1 MLQLSA
7 NFANLQLEYDNAQ
20 DSIESLKKEVSTL
33 TKDLKATVEKATE
46 AKETLMATQSEL
58 SLEQSKNASL
68 LANSTQLNEQLVN
81 LQTKAKEQ
89 VIISL
94 QYWTLES
101 TGSQCGNFI
110 IFPSLMFCLKSI
122 LEDLEVLENAVFS
135 IFGVLNFVNLINISY
150 RKVMKFMKSNILYL

>member
-94 QYWTLES
+94 QYWTLKS
-101 TGSQCGNFI
+101 TG
-110 IFPSLMFCLKSI
+110 
-122 LEDLEVLENAVFS
+122 
-135 IFGVLNFVNLINISY
+135 
-150 RKVMKFMKSNILYL
+150 